1 MYGVRRLP
9 ARVLSAGS
17 PDETANSLF
26 LIPADSRENCEHK
39 LPPRGRWTFPTL
51 FPSLAM
57 TQLPPEA
64 KGKKFIVADKKQL
77 KNLPPAPRRLRARIC
92 WSG

>member
-26 LIPADSRENCEHK
+26 N
-39 LPPRGRWTFPTL
+39 
-51 FPSLAM
+51 
-57 TQLPPEA
+57 
-64 KGKKFIVADKKQL
+64 
-77 KNLPPAPRRLRARIC
+77 PRRFQRKWRTQVAAGRTIDIPDLVPKSGDDTAPAR
-92 WSG
+92 SDG